1 MRLFLPVF
9 AAFALAVV
17 GIPVQAEAAG
27 PVKTVAKG
35 TATVGKGVAKGT
47 ATVGKGV
54 ARGTVKAG
62 KGVARGTG
70 KVAKGSGRFVC
81 RVFTLGRRC

>member
-1 MRLFLPVF
+1 MTKMRLFLPVF

-17 GIPVQAEAAG
+17 GIPGQAEAAG

-35 TATVGKGVAKGT
+35 TATAGKT
-47 ATVGKGV
+47 V

>member
-9 AAFALAVV
+9 AAFTLAVV
-17 GIPVQAEAAG
+17 AIPAHTEAAG

-35 TATVGKGVAKGT
+35 TATAGKT
-47 ATVGKGV
+47 V
-54 ARGTVKAG
+54 ARGTVRAG
-62 KGVARGTG
+62 KGVARGTA

>member
-9 AAFALAVV
+9 AAIALAVV
-17 GIPVQAEAAG
+17 AIPAQAEAAG

-35 TATVGKGVAKGT
+35 TATAGKAVARGT
-47 ATVGKGV
+47 ATV
-54 ARGTVKAG
+54 G

>member
-1 MRLFLPVF
+1 MRFVLPVL
-9 AAFALAVV
+9 AAFALAVAS
-17 GIPVQAEAAG
+17 IPAEAAG
-27 PVKTVAKG
+27 PIRTVAKG

-47 ATVGKGV
+47 VTAGRGV
-54 ARGTVKAG
+54 ARGTA
-62 KGVARGTG
+62 

>member
-27 PVKTVAKG
+27 PVKT
-35 TATVGKGVAKGT
+35 VAKGT

>member
-9 AAFALAVV
+9 AALALAVV
-17 GIPVQAEAAG
+17 GIPAQAEAAG
-27 PVKTVAKG
+27 PVKT
-35 TATVGKGVAKGT
+35 VAKGT